1 MFPLIVRQRS
11 FGTQL
16 AVVMAV
22 VVSVVALAL
31 TAIVTSMMQAQIER
45 DKGAALSAVGR
56 SVTAGLGK
64 NIRDRMQQVQQLV
77 DAEDLW
83 DAGLDS
89 EKVIH
94 ALNWMKQ
101 LRPMPAWVGVAD
113 VNGRVLAA
121 TDGLLVGRDVKE
133 RPWFDRGLRDVHV
146 GDAHLAKLLAD
157 LLPAPANGEPLR
169 FIDFSAPIKRE
180 GKAVGVVG
188 LHADLQALEAIA
200 ATFLPK
206 NAVAR
211 HVEVYVLTR
220 AGEVIYGPDRQ
231 ASIDF
236 EQLSSLIAALP
247 AVQPGEQA
255 RPAVEIFWGD
265 GERYLTTSWHLD
277 DFTPGVD
284 LGWRVL
290 VRQPVDIAYAP
301 ARLATQRALVG
312 SLLAAIVAV
321 GFGFLLG
328 GQLTRPMRQIAGAA
342 RDVEQGQPG
351 AFIPEFNQ
359 NRELVQLSSALQ
371 SMTQRLE
378 AMVQERT
385 EQLNSANQEL
395 RALGEQQS
403 AMLDNELVGIIRQN
417 MLTRTAIWNNRAVA
431 RMFGYRIE
439 ELLHHPARMLYP
451 DDASFARVGAE
462 VRAAFAAGRDYI
474 TKLELRRKD
483 GTPIW
488 VHLQGS
494 PLEER
499 PNEALWMMTDVTAQE
514 QYQQQVE
521 YIAFHDALTGL
532 PNRLLLADRIGQ
544 AVASATRSGHAA
556 AVAYLDLDGF
566 KAVNDTHGHEAGDQL
581 LKEIARRAVEAVRAD
596 DTVARLGGDEFVLV
610 LGGLADSS
618 QCGHILK
625 RALLSIAQ
633 PVQLDDGVEVTVSG
647 SIGVAICPADG
658 TAPRDLMTAADR
670 AMYSAKRAGKGCI
683 IFASNSDPK
692 T

>member
-1 MFPLIVRQRS
+1 
-11 FGTQL
+11 
-16 AVVMAV
+16 
-22 VVSVVALAL
+22 
-31 TAIVTSMMQAQIER
+31 
-45 DKGAALSAVGR
+45 
-56 SVTAGLGK
+56 
-64 NIRDRMQQVQQLV
+64 
-77 DAEDLW
+77 
-83 DAGLDS
+83 
-89 EKVIH
+89 
-94 ALNWMKQ
+94 
-101 LRPMPAWVGVAD
+101 
-113 VNGRVLAA
+113 
-121 TDGLLVGRDVKE
+121 
-133 RPWFDRGLRDVHV
+133 
-146 GDAHLAKLLAD
+146 
-157 LLPAPANGEPLR
+157 
-169 FIDFSAPIKRE
+169 
-180 GKAVGVVG
+180 
-188 LHADLQALEAIA
+188 
-200 ATFLPK
+200 
-206 NAVAR
+206 
-211 HVEVYVLTR
+211 
-220 AGEVIYGPDRQ
+220 
-231 ASIDF
+231 
-236 EQLSSLIAALP
+236 
-247 AVQPGEQA
+247 
-255 RPAVEIFWGD
+255 VEIFWGD